1 MINLALQVEGQDKL
15 LEALDEL
22 ELTFKDFRPLFREA
36 AKLFYEFEK
45 EAFDSEGDS
54 SAAGE
59 WEELSP
65 LYELIKEQRYP
76 GKTILRRTDALY
88 RSLTQPNARGSIRR
102 VTETELLVGTSIDYA
117 LWHQTGTSRM
127 PARPVIALTDQQNRR
142 MATFLRRGLA
152 DFVKR
157 AGFLVSE
164 ISEVELS

>member
-1 MINLALQVEGQDKL
+1 MINLALKVEGQDKL
-15 LEALDEL
+15 LDALEEM

-36 AKLFYEFEK
+36 AKLFYEFER
-45 EAFDSEGDS
+45 EAFESEGGTS
-54 SAAGE
+54 EAGE

-76 GKTILRRTDALY
+76 GKTILRRTDALF

-102 VTETELLVGTSIDYA
+102 VTETELLIGTSIDYA
-117 LWHQTGTSRM
+117 IWHQTGTANM
-127 PARPVIALTDQQNRR
+127 PERPIIALTDQQNRR

-152 DFVKR
+152 DFVRR

-164 ISEVELS
+164 VSEVELS

>member
-1 MINLALQVEGQDKL
+1 MINLGFKVEGQDKL
-15 LEALDEL
+15 NDALEEL

-45 EAFDSEGDS
+45 QAFEAEGET
-54 SAAGE
+54 SAGGE

-102 VTETELLVGTSIDYA
+102 VTETELLIGTGIDYA

-127 PARPVIALTDQQNRR
+127 PERPVIALTGQQNRQ
-142 MATFLRRGLA
+142 MAAFLRKGLA
-152 DFVKR
+152 EFVRR

-164 ISEVELS
+164 VSEVELS